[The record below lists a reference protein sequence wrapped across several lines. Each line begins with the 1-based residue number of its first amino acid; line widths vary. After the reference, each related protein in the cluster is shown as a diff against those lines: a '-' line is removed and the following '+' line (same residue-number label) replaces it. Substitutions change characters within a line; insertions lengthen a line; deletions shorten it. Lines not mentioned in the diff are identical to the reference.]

1 VAPESTALAADAT
14 AAATGRP
21 ELGKR
26 DRERE
31 EWGGEERR
39 RSLRRQNRRGTK
51 PMLVSRKLLVFF
63 EILGALNGRVGFAS
77 FFCAVRDLLP
87 RLVCFSAARGRIPL
101 GVWVSTF

>member
-26 DRERE
+26 ERERE

-39 RSLRRQNRRGTK
+39 GDEMEEAEPQRDEADACIAEA
-51 PMLVSRKLLVFF
+51 VSVF
-63 EILGALNGRVGFAS
+63 
-77 FFCAVRDLLP
+77 
-87 RLVCFSAARGRIPL
+87 
-101 GVWVSTF
+101 

>member
-1 VAPESTALAADAT
+1 
-14 AAATGRP
+14 
-21 ELGKR
+21 
-26 DRERE
+26 
-31 EWGGEERR
+31 
-39 RSLRRQNRRGTK
+39 
-51 PMLVSRKLLVFF
+51 MLVSRKLLVFF